1 MKIRE
6 ILATTAAKTIEIEI
20 ETMKGSV
27 RASVPIG
34 TSRGRHEVAYLPVED
49 VVHKFAL
56 LRRNFYGK
64 DFENQQDVDDFLR
77 LMDRVPDFSKI
88 GGNFVLGVSAAFLKA
103 FALFEDMELF
113 EFLAAHRRGK
123 RRRKPSVPKPL
134 CNVVGG
140 WGKQSDIQEFL
151 FLPSRQRTFLD
162 SITRIAEAYKTT
174 GDKLKAADR
183 NFNYGRNIESGWL
196 TKLNFERVL
205 KILTSVGV
213 EELLKLGLD
222 MAASGLWNGNKYA
235 YRTTREKLGK
245 SAQLNF
251 VTELLKKYPI
261 AYIEDPFH
269 EDDFTSFSL
278 LTHRVKDKDV
288 LVCGDDLFAT
298 SLQRLKLG
306 ISENSTNAVIIK
318 PSQVG
323 TMTGVID
330 IVNEAQRNN
339 LAVVVSHRSAETD
352 DILISHLAA
361 GLGADYIKIGI
372 AGERTVKINEILR
385 IEEKITGI

>member
-1 MKIRE
+1 MKMRE

-34 TSRGRHEVAYLPVED
+34 TSRGQHEVAYLPVED

-64 DFENQQDVDDFLR
+64 DFDNQQDVDDFLR

-88 GGNFVLGVSAAFLKA
+88 GGNFVLGVSTAFLKA

-113 EFLAAHRRGK
+113 EFLAVHRRGK
-123 RRRKPSVPKPL
+123 RRRKPGIPRPL

-162 SITRIAEAYKTT
+162 SITRIAGAYKTV
-174 GDKLKAADR
+174 GDKLKAVDR
-183 NFNYGRNIESGWL
+183 SFNYGRNIESGWL

-213 EELLKLGLD
+213 EGLLKLGLD
-222 MAASGLWNGNKYA
+222 MAASGLWDGKKYA

-261 AYIEDPFH
+261 AYIEDPFY

-278 LTHRVKDKDV
+278 LTHRMKDKDV

-306 ISENSTNAVIIK
+306 ISEHSTNAIIIK

-330 IVNEAQRNN
+330 VVNEAQRNN
-339 LAVVVSHRSAETD
+339 LAVVVSHRSGETD
-352 DILISHLAA
+352 DTLICHLAA

-372 AGERTVKINEILR
+372 AGERTAKINEMLR
-385 IEEKITGI
+385 IEEKITGV